1 MANTIRVAAIQMNCE
16 PGEVARNLA
25 HAQTMVERAVEQGA
39 QLVLLPELMPSGYMV
54 TEAIWDSAETING
67 HSVQWLLDIAKRLGI
82 YLGFSFFEAEGEDF
96 YNSFVLASPAGKL
109 LGRVRKSP
117 PASIEAYFYTAGS
130 DPHVIETEL
139 GRIGVGICYES
150 LLYDQMC
157 FLHREQVDL
166 VLSPTAAG
174 RPKPFIPG
182 DVKRFE
188 KMMLKSR
195 AIYAETLA
203 VPVIMANRVG
213 PLETELPGNLPYLKS
228 SFPGLS
234 SIVDSDGT
242 VKAEL
247 GDEEGFIVADVCL
260 RPDAKRLSE
269 PKRYGKMWGIP
280 VPWYAFI
287 WPLTQKMGEKS
298 YAKNPRRRARALS
311 VSRSGEGA
319 L

>member
-1 MANTIRVAAIQMNCE
+1 MANTIRVAAVQMNCD

-25 HAQTMVERAVEQGA
+25 HAQAMVERAVEQGA

-67 HSVQWLLDIAKRLGI
+67 ASVKWLLSTAQRLGI

-139 GRIGVGICYES
+139 GRIGVSICYES
-150 LLYDQMC
+150 LLYEQVC

-174 RPKPFIPG
+174 RPTPFIPG

-188 KMMLKSR
+188 SMLINSR
-195 AIYAETLA
+195 AIYAQTLA

-213 PLETELPGNLPYLKS
+213 ASGNRTAREPALFEKQFS
-228 SFPGLS
+228 GLV
-234 SIVDSDGT
+234 INC
-242 VKAEL
+242 
-247 GDEEGFIVADVCL
+247 GF
-260 RPDAKRLSE
+260 R
-269 PKRYGKMWGIP
+269 RYG
-280 VPWYAFI
+280 
-287 WPLTQKMGEKS
+287 Q
-298 YAKNPRRRARALS
+298 
-311 VSRSGEGA
+311 SRVGR
-319 L
+319 